1 MGYDF
6 ELGGLAS
13 LVHPTFD
20 LESPRAPGTIALSI
34 DGRRVEAALIPGSQ
48 RCEYFLDVHPDLDG
62 IGGINPRG
70 ELDRRERV
78 FVACD
83 GDLVFVHLRGRTHRV
98 EAINALVEAQ
108 KDAAP
113 SGGDDALLAPMPGV
127 VVDVAVTVGA
137 EVEAGALLLTIES
150 MKLQTAIVAPT
161 AGRVVELGLS
171 AGSSFEQGAVLV
183 RLEGLDTPAGESQ

>member
-1 MGYDF
+1 M
-6 ELGGLAS
+6 EA
-13 LVHPTFD
+13 LVTTNNP
-20 LESPRAPGTIALSI
+20 
-34 DGRRVEAALIPGSQ
+34 AALGEPAFKMRAKGPRPIP
-48 RCEYFLDVHPDLDG
+48 
-62 IGGINPRG
+62 
-70 ELDRRERV
+70 RV
-78 FVACD
+78 ASTMQIATTAR
-83 GDLVFVHLRGRTHRV
+83 LVPKTC
-98 EAINALVEAQ
+98 AQ

-183 RLEGLDTPAGESQ
+183 RLEGLDTEEGESQ